1 MADTDT
7 VERLREIL
15 KLVDQL
21 SRDISIGGERCAFRS
36 AMTSNRH
43 SLDRAVHDGVALQGR
58 CRSLTG
64 GTDVV
69 LSGILGATMTLTTAI
84 GDDSDPEP

>member
-15 KLVDQL
+15 KLIDQL
-21 SRDISIGGERCAFRS
+21 SRDISVGDERRAFRP

-43 SLDRAVHDGVALQGR
+43 SLDRAVHDGMAVQGR
-58 CRSLTG
+58 CRP
-64 GTDVV
+64 
-69 LSGILGATMTLTTAI
+69 LGRP
-84 GDDSDPEP
+84 DDFC